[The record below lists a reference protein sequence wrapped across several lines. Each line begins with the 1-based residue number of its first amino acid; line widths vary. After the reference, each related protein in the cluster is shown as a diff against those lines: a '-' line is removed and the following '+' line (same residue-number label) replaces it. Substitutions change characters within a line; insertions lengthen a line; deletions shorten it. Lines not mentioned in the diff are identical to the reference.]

1 MQAMA
6 GVCVPGHSVNPVTR
20 SVNARIVASAARKFA
35 GASVMKLSE
44 DSPGNWGIT
53 EPGSDD
59 TLTRLTLAL
68 DVMGG
73 DFGPSVTVPA
83 ALQAL
88 NSNSQLTLLLV
99 GDPDAITPLL
109 AKADF
114 EQRSRLQIIPAQ
126 SVIASDARP
135 AQAIR
140 SSRGS
145 SMRVALELVKE
156 GRAEACVSA
165 GNTGALMGLAKLLLK
180 PIEGIERPAL
190 VTVLPHQQK
199 GKTVVLDLG
208 ANVDCDSTMLVQF
221 AVMGAVLAEE
231 VVGIANPRVALLN
244 IGEEEM
250 KGLSSIRDAAAVLKT
265 LPSLNYI
272 GYLEAN
278 ELLTGKTDVLVCDGF
293 TGNVTLK
300 TMEGVVRMFLSLL
313 KSQGEG
319 KKRSWW
325 LLLLKRWLQKS
336 LARRFSHLNPDQ
348 YNGACLLGLR
358 GSVIKSHGA
367 ANQRAFSVAIEQA
380 VQAVQRQ
387 IPQRIAARLESLYPA
402 GFELPESDSDENAR
416 QQSGTN
422 GHH

>member
-1 MQAMA
+1 
-6 GVCVPGHSVNPVTR
+6 
-20 SVNARIVASAARKFA
+20 
-35 GASVMKLSE
+35 MKLSE

-59 TLTRLTLAL
+59 TLTRLTLG
-68 DVMGG
+68 VRCHGG

-156 GRAEACVSA
+156 GRAQACVSA

-250 KGLSSIRDAAAVLKT
+250 KGLGSIRDAAAVLKT

-319 KKRSWW
+319 KKTVVVAAVTKT
-325 LLLLKRWLQKS
+325 LVTKK
-336 LARRFSHLNPDQ
+336 ARRGD
-348 YNGACLLGLR
+348 
-358 GSVIKSHGA
+358 SVTSTPTSIMA
-367 ANQRAFSVAIEQA
+367 PVC
-380 VQAVQRQ
+380 
-387 IPQRIAARLESLYPA
+387 
-402 GFELPESDSDENAR
+402 
-416 QQSGTN
+416 
-422 GHH
+422 

>member
-1 MQAMA
+1 
-6 GVCVPGHSVNPVTR
+6 
-20 SVNARIVASAARKFA
+20 
-35 GASVMKLSE
+35 MKLSE

-99 GDPDAITPLL
+99 GDPDTIAPLL

-114 EQRSRLQIIPAQ
+114 EQRSRLQVIPAQ

-140 SSRGS
+140 ASRGS
-145 SMRVALELVKE
+145 SMRIALELVKE

-190 VTVLPHQQK
+190 VTMLPHQLK

-221 AVMGAVLAEE
+221 AIMGAVLAEE
-231 VVGIANPRVALLN
+231 AIGIKDPRVALLN

-265 LPSLNYI
+265 LPTLNYI

-336 LARRFSHLNPDQ
+336 LSRRFSHLNPDQ

-367 ANQRAFSVAIEQA
+367 ANQRAFCVAIEQA

-387 IPQRIAARLESLYPA
+387 VPQRIAARLESLYPA
-402 GFELPESDSDENAR
+402 GFELPEGGR
-416 QQSGTN
+416 SGNSRPQTRMTGN
-422 GHH
+422 D

>member
-1 MQAMA
+1 
-6 GVCVPGHSVNPVTR
+6 
-20 SVNARIVASAARKFA
+20 
-35 GASVMKLSE
+35 MKLSE

-156 GRAEACVSA
+156 GRAQACVSA
-165 GNTGALMGLAKLLLK
+165 GNTGALMGLAK
-180 PIEGIERPAL
+180 
-190 VTVLPHQQK
+190 
-199 GKTVVLDLG
+199 
-208 ANVDCDSTMLVQF
+208 
-221 AVMGAVLAEE
+221 
-231 VVGIANPRVALLN
+231 
-244 IGEEEM
+244 
-250 KGLSSIRDAAAVLKT
+250 
-265 LPSLNYI
+265 
-272 GYLEAN
+272 
-278 ELLTGKTDVLVCDGF
+278 
-293 TGNVTLK
+293 
-300 TMEGVVRMFLSLL
+300 
-313 KSQGEG
+313 
-319 KKRSWW
+319 
-325 LLLLKRWLQKS
+325 
-336 LARRFSHLNPDQ
+336 
-348 YNGACLLGLR
+348 
-358 GSVIKSHGA
+358 
-367 ANQRAFSVAIEQA
+367 
-380 VQAVQRQ
+380 
-387 IPQRIAARLESLYPA
+387 
-402 GFELPESDSDENAR
+402 
-416 QQSGTN
+416 
-422 GHH
+422 